1 MRGSVRLL
9 AAAVATVALTAA
21 GCGSDDPSPA
31 PAAEPTIDI
40 ATLDTGPYDTSPRD
54 MGKPKN
60 PGQAALMEAERL
72 GNAMPLLVDIDP
84 AFKYTGVFDTLAFID
99 AKTSVMKDFT
109 DLSNFTEDAPD
120 LISGFGVY
128 GRNDSDNLGIE
139 LVNTAMI
146 FPTEQR
152 ATEVAAALE
161 RRDFG
166 RDPLSQAVALPRY
179 PQAHAHWVQGKQ
191 AIYAWV
197 PLGRLVIFATVF
209 DQAKTWFHKTDLTD
223 LVNRVTTSLDKVV
236 PALSA
241 FHPTPPDKLMDQPMD
256 IDGMLGRT
264 MVRPKEAQGEWLNAP
279 GAYTGYAGV
288 AFSSDPAETRRWF
301 EENGVDRFA
310 DYGNQL
316 YRARDTAAAIKV
328 RDELGDPAKHMKRAA
343 APKNLPVAKCREYQG
358 REKMAIRYYCSVY
371 HGRYAAFAAGEQLL
385 DAQQRI
391 SAQYAILV
399 KADGK

>member
-9 AAAVATVALTAA
+9 ASAVATVALTAA
-21 GCGSDDPSPA
+21 GCGSDPNPA
-31 PAAEPTIDI
+31 PVAEPTIDI
-40 ATLDTGPYDTSPRD
+40 STLDVGPYDANPRD

-60 PGQAALMEAERL
+60 AGQAALMEAERL
-72 GNAMPLLVDIDP
+72 GNAMPLVIDIDP
-84 AFKYTGVFDTLAFID
+84 AFKYNGLFDSLVFID
-99 AKTSVMKDFT
+99 AKSSVMKNFT

-128 GRNDSDNLGIE
+128 GRNDSDDLGIE

-166 RDPLSQAVALPRY
+166 RDPQSQAVAIPKF
-179 PQAHAHWVQGKQ
+179 PQARAHWVQGKQ
-191 AIYAWV
+191 AINVWL
-197 PLGRLVIFATVF
+197 PLGRLVVF
-209 DQAKTWFHKTDLTD
+209 SAVYDQAKNWFHKTDLAD
-223 LVNRVTTSLDKVV
+223 LVNRATTSLDKVV
-236 PALSA
+236 PSLSA

-264 MVRPKEAQGEWLNAP
+264 MVRPTNAKGEWLNPP
-279 GAYTGYAGV
+279 GAYIGYTGV
-288 AFSSDPAETRRWF
+288 AFASDPADTRRWY
-301 EENGVDRFA
+301 EANGVDRFG
-310 DYGNQL
+310 DYGNEV
-316 YRARDTAAAIKV
+316 YRARDTAAAQKV

-343 APKNLPVAKCREYQG
+343 APKNLPVAKCREYNG
-358 REKMAIRYYCSVY
+358 RETLATRFYCSVY

-399 KADGK
+399 KADSK